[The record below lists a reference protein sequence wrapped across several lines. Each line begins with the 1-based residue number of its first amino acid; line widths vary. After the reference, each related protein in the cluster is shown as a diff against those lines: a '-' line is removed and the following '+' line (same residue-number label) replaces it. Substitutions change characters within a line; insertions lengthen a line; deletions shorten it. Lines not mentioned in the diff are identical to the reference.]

1 MLPQPYI
8 EPVRSYLHCWQRQ
21 RYWRAQAGPVESR
34 GLSQASSV
42 VFQQAKI
49 GRQRYLLLT
58 AAGQMNYL
66 AWALQ
71 QCRRPQSVFCLQLST
86 CFLTLAWDDTV
97 LLAYVFTDSPPEF
110 LLRNLAQRQGFQPR
124 VYFYSPAAALSVD
137 SQEAVDSQETVGR
150 QGQPDRQEQTHRQ
163 EQTLRQEQ
171 ASRHGQLSDLGQLLA
186 NYFVSPCELLSLATE
201 PGAVAGRRSAT
212 NADSRWQA
220 HVGRSRKVVVSVLV
234 LVVLCIGM
242 STVWWLT
249 TVLTPVGAGS
259 GTDKVV
265 GTDAVET
272 DAVEKEGNA
281 LTAADSG
288 TRLGVEVFPALFLLP
303 ELIKEQDLQAYRIEL
318 QQGGDAPK
326 LLVSS
331 SIGLNDSKGD
341 QQRSTPAIEQLSTQ
355 ASARASEHTAKQK
368 AQQTRLQQFELTTVQ
383 AHQRTSVQNFESS
396 HATNPASSHAHT
408 REQERRT
415 NADLQS
421 LLTEWLPNFT
431 LQQQGSDLTVTFHE
445 AWLEDLATFAFL
457 AFTHGFAVTAIDVRG
472 NEGYVSGEI
481 RFWAKVGS

>member
-8 EPVRSYLHCWQRQ
+8 EPVRSYFHCWQRQ
-21 RYWRAQAGPVESR
+21 RYWRAQAGQIRPAGQTGSVAPAGTVEIR
-34 GLSQASSV
+34 GLNQASSV

-58 AAGQMNYL
+58 AAGQINYL

-137 SQEAVDSQETVGR
+137 SQEAVDSQE
-150 QGQPDRQEQTHRQ
+150 QI
-163 EQTLRQEQ
+163 
-171 ASRHGQLSDLGQLLA
+171 SDLGQLLA
-186 NYFVSPCELLSLATE
+186 NYFVSPCELVSLATE
-201 PGAVAGRRSAT
+201 PGAVAVKRSPAQAE
-212 NADSRWQA
+212 NRWQA

-272 DAVEKEGNA
+272 DAVETEGNV
-281 LTAADSG
+281 LTAMDSG

>member
-8 EPVRSYLHCWQRQ
+8 ESVRSYFHCWQRQ
-21 RYWRAQAGPVESR
+21 RYWRAQAGPVGQTESS
-34 GLSQASSV
+34 GLNQASSV

-58 AAGQMNYL
+58 AAGQINYL

-124 VYFYSPAAALSVD
+124 VYFYSPAAALSRAEAL
-137 SQEAVDSQETVGR
+137 SPERQEQPNR
-150 QGQPDRQEQTHRQ
+150 QGQI
-163 EQTLRQEQ
+163 
-171 ASRHGQLSDLGQLLA
+171 SDLGQLIA
-186 NYFVSPCELLSLATE
+186 DYFVSPCELVSLANE
-201 PGAVAGRRSAT
+201 PAAVSVRRTQANT
-212 NADSRWQA
+212 GNRWQA

-234 LVVLCIGM
+234 FVVLLIGM
-242 STVWWLT
+242 STVWWLA
-249 TVLTPVGAGS
+249 TVLMPVGSGS

-265 GTDAVET
+265 GTDAVAT
-272 DAVEKEGNA
+272 DAVETEGNVLPA
-281 LTAADSG
+281 VDSD
-288 TRLGVEVFPALFLLP
+288 TRLGVQVFPALFLLP

-318 QQGGDAPK
+318 QQGGGLPK
-326 LLVSS
+326 LLVTNSS
-331 SIGLNDSKGD
+331 
-341 QQRSTPAIEQLSTQ
+341 EQDWL
-355 ASARASEHTAKQK
+355 RA
-368 AQQTRLQQFELTTVQ
+368 FELEHLP
-383 AHQRTSVQNFESS
+383 AHEF
-396 HATNPASSHAHT
+396 ATGVLPT
-408 REQERRT
+408 
-415 NADLQS
+415 
-421 LLTEWLPNFT
+421 LLSEWLPDFE
-431 LQQQGSDLTVTFHE
+431 LQQQGNDFTVRFRE

-481 RFWAKVGS
+481 RFWTKVGS

>member
-8 EPVRSYLHCWQRQ
+8 EPVRSYFHCWQRQ
-21 RYWRAQAGPVESR
+21 RYWRSQAVAAGSAGSVASVGPVESS
-34 GLSQASSV
+34 GLNQASSV

-71 QCRRPQSVFCLQLST
+71 LCRRPQSVICLQLSS

-124 VYFYSPAAALSVD
+124 VYFYSPAEALSRAEAL
-137 SQEAVDSQETVGR
+137 SPERQEQPNR
-150 QGQPDRQEQTHRQ
+150 QGQI
-163 EQTLRQEQ
+163 
-171 ASRHGQLSDLGQLLA
+171 SDLGQLIA
-186 NYFVSPCELLSLATE
+186 DYFVSPCELVSLANE
-201 PGAVAGRRSAT
+201 PGAVSVRRTQANT
-212 NADSRWQA
+212 GNRWQA

-234 LVVLCIGM
+234 FVVLLIGM
-242 STVWWLT
+242 STVWWLA
-249 TVLTPVGAGS
+249 TVLMPVGSGS

-265 GTDAVET
+265 GTDAVAT
-272 DAVEKEGNA
+272 DAVETEGNFLPA
-281 LTAADSG
+281 VDSD
-288 TRLGVEVFPALFLLP
+288 TRLGVQVFPALFLLP

-326 LLVSS
+326 LLVTNSS
-331 SIGLNDSKGD
+331 EQGW
-341 QQRSTPAIEQLSTQ
+341 QRA
-355 ASARASEHTAKQK
+355 
-368 AQQTRLQQFELTTVQ
+368 FELEHLP
-383 AHQRTSVQNFESS
+383 AHEF
-396 HATNPASSHAHT
+396 ATGVLPT
-408 REQERRT
+408 
-415 NADLQS
+415 
-421 LLTEWLPNFT
+421 LLSEWLPDFE
-431 LQQQGSDLTVTFHE
+431 LQQQGNDFTVRFRE

-481 RFWAKVGS
+481 RFWTKVGS